1 MSAAVG
7 AQIPLWATCCESKRE
22 SDVNHIEGWVIRGEG
37 NREFRG
43 FVDAQES
50 ERKRLSGCHG
60 LKSWHCDEAEFIVF
74 SPPHVR
80 VNPG

>member
-1 MSAAVG
+1 M
-7 AQIPLWATCCESKRE
+7 
-22 SDVNHIEGWVIRGEG
+22 IRGEG